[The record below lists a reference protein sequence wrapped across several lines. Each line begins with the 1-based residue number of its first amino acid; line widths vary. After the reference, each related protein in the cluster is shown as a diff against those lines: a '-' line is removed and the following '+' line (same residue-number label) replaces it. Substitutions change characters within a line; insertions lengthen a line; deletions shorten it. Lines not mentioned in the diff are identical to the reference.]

1 MTNQRKH
8 SLFYKYF
15 LSFASIFI
23 IIAVL
28 IMAIA
33 TYIILSNN
41 NSVLKIYRTKTEGYI
56 NQIMQDL
63 TNDCVNAFANIQ
75 ITPSLPTLIKQDVG
89 GMTDLQICNMYKPIN
104 TQLSVITTLNN
115 YIDSVYIVS
124 MQRNKVLSNTGI
136 RITNDFSSYS
146 WYDSQFDI
154 RAAESDFWVS
164 KTEPATITIY
174 RKTPIEQETDVISVI
189 VLKANKLINDIN
201 LITDDVNLSYV
212 LFDYAENVP
221 LLSFNV
227 NSDTENFNAW
237 DRTKTSALFPKYS
250 FSSYDIPE
258 YSWKCL
264 YKYDNNAATKTVFYK
279 MSIYLPLAFIILIIC
294 AILLTFFYTSK
305 IHKPINETV
314 TLLNQINQSHMTE
327 DYDFQCDYVEIKY
340 IVQTILESFKNKNDL
355 EQRLTESISQLN
367 NTKNRV
373 LQAQIRPHFIFNTLN
388 IIYLECYNALGEE
401 SDITQM
407 IYNLADIIRI
417 SFCEDKSLPSI
428 RDELLYSKKYIEIQT
443 IRFADEF
450 QVEWEIDPTLEN
462 YLTPKLILQPVIE
475 NAIMHGL
482 IPSDKCGTLTIQLT
496 EDGGD
501 IIFIIQDTGV
511 GMSEEQI
518 NTLNALLS
526 SDDIPHEHI
535 GLVNVNLRIKLLFGS
550 KYGCKIIQSGSGGT
564 IINIRIPKIPNSEE
578 QE

>member
-124 MQRNKVLSNTGI
+124 KQRNKVLSNTGI

-189 VLKANKLINDIN
+189 VLNANKLINDIN

-279 MSIYLPLAFIILIIC
+279 MSIYLPLAFIVLIIC

-314 TLLNQINQSHMTE
+314 TLLTQINQSHMTE

-475 NAIMHGL
+475 NAIIHGL
-482 IPSDKCGTLTIQLT
+482 IPSDKRGTLTIRLT
-496 EDGGD
+496 EDDGN